1 MCIRDRSYHAL
12 FTLVFFLAFVAM
24 AAWVYRPSRK
34 KDYEK
39 LGYIALDADERTAGN
54 LHKGDEQ

>member
-1 MCIRDRSYHAL
+1 MSYHAL

-24 AAWVYRPSRK
+24 AAWVYRPSHK

>member
-1 MCIRDRSYHAL
+1 MSYHAL

-34 KDYEK
+34 QDYEK
-39 LGYIALDADERTAGN
+39 LGHIALDADERTASN
-54 LHKGDEQ
+54 PHKGDEQ